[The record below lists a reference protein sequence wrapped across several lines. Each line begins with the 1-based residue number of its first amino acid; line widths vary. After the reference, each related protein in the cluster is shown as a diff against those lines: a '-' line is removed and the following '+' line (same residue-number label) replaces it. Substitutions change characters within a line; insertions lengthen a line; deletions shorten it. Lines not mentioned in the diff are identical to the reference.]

1 MYGTQPNLRSTLHAC
16 MNMGKVSHDDKMRIQ
31 TLCEQGKGYK
41 AILSS
46 YPEKGWKLCTV
57 KAICQRFHKTGSAV
71 NRKPGSGRPKTART
85 EENIAAVH
93 DMICS
98 QEDKPG
104 TSRSSRDIAKEL
116 NIDARS
122 VRRIA
127 KKDLHLSAFKR
138 VPVQVISNDTRLK
151 RLSHSKRMGNF
162 TPRSYR

>member
-1 MYGTQPNLRSTLHAC
+1 

-31 TLCEQGKGYK
+31 TMCEKGKGYK

-46 YPEKGWKLCTV
+46 YPEKGWELCTV
-57 KAICQRFHKTGSAV
+57 KAICQRFQRFHKTGSAV

-122 VRRIA
+122 VRMIA
-127 KKDLHLSAFKR
+127 KKGSPSFSIQTSSCAGD
-138 VPVQVISNDTRLK
+138 QQ
-151 RLSHSKRMGNF
+151 
-162 TPRSYR
+162 